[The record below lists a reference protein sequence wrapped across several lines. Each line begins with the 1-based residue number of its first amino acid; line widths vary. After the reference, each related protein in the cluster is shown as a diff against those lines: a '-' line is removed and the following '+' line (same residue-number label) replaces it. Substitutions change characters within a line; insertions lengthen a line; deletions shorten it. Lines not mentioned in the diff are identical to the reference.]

1 MEKKVLKVVCA
12 WHPVYFPQEPT
23 PLLDEFPDEPNGTS
37 HGICKPCNSHFMQE
51 NGLEVSEEPTRPA

>member
-37 HGICKPCNSHFMQE
+37 HGICKPCKGVGSW
-51 NGLEVSEEPTRPA
+51 GK